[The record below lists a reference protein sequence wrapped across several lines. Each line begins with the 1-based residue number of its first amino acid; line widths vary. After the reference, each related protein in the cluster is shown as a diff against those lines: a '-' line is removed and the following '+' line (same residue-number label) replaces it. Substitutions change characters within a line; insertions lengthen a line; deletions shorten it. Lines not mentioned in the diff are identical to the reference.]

1 MRYIN
6 SLIITF
12 LCSLFLVGCGDEEYI
27 RIESLSAMGDEFYC
41 NQKVKLWMCVESSDL
56 WHTDYEWGCDG
67 GKLTQPQGLDE
78 MTWQAP
84 NKPGTYKV
92 WCVAKVGDKKERR
105 EHSLY
110 VSSYFFEKF
119 ETAKP
124 PSSFSY
130 QSGSKSSIAQE
141 SLPDGTKN
149 SYLEIYASSATEVE
163 RYIRRTFGDPEL
175 CTPFYSRIKLGF
187 VKNMPEDRIV
197 VGSKKSENTL
207 RYRWTFDYNID
218 NGDGYVTYLDFR
230 WYPTI
235 CKSGLNIKNE
245 TIVLDGTPTVA
256 GEYNIQIQFQYQNNT
271 TLKKNTYTH
280 YYYSEKLNQFKNG
293 TYETVSLG
301 VDEEHNV
308 LVYLSGVEVLNLPVL
323 KDKTVELGWT
333 GEHYIKQWDIYY
345 INGDKGNNAPVMY
358 YDDGYAST
366 AVLK

>member
-130 QSGSKSSIAQE
+130 QSSSKSSIAQE
-141 SLPDGTKN
+141 TLPDGTKN

-163 RYIRRTFGDPEL
+163 FAVLLMTQ
-175 CTPFYSRIKLGF
+175 
-187 VKNMPEDRIV
+187 N
-197 VGSKKSENTL
+197 
-207 RYRWTFDYNID
+207 
-218 NGDGYVTYLDFR
+218 YV
-230 WYPTI
+230 
-235 CKSGLNIKNE
+235 
-245 TIVLDGTPTVA
+245 
-256 GEYNIQIQFQYQNNT
+256 
-271 TLKKNTYTH
+271 H
-280 YYYSEKLNQFKNG
+280 
-293 TYETVSLG
+293 
-301 VDEEHNV
+301 
-308 LVYLSGVEVLNLPVL
+308 LSIPVLN
-323 KDKTVELGWT
+323 
-333 GEHYIKQWDIYY
+333 
-345 INGDKGNNAPVMY
+345 
-358 YDDGYAST
+358 
-366 AVLK
+366 